1 MSVTASAPAQTLY
14 GLTVESQID
23 LHQRRPASPGVPP
36 DVVIRRGAALTS
48 NHEPPPGRVLVHHVL
63 SDDMYYTFA
72 EQDDGGCV
80 LRFAGACD
88 FEVAPGLRE
97 VTVRVVDGSDPEL
110 AGVLASGALL
120 SFLLMM
126 RGEPVLH
133 ASAVDVGGRA
143 IAFVGYSGM
152 GKSTMAALVAAHGG
166 RLVTDDVLRLDLS
179 DRVVRCY
186 LGATELR
193 LRKAAGELA
202 QRFRHDVE
210 RRVTSDRR
218 DALRLVAATDTALPL
233 GALVVPRPRRDV
245 ERLEVVRQAA
255 VDAML
260 ALVRYPRILGW
271 QDPRVQAQQFEH
283 LATLAERVPVY
294 LADVPWGPPFAGDL
308 APRLLDAVGL
318 AAAAS
323 RSAG

>member
-1 MSVTASAPAQTLY
+1 MTASSSAQTLY
-14 GLTVESQID
+14 GLTVVSEID
-23 LHQRRPASPGVPP
+23 LHQRRPAEPGAAP
-36 DVVIRRGAALTS
+36 DVVIRRGEGLAA

-72 EQDDGGCV
+72 EQPDGGCV

-88 FEVAPGLRE
+88 FEVAPGLRD
-97 VTVRVVDGSDPEL
+97 VTVRVVDGADPEL

-120 SFLLMM
+120 SFLLLM

-133 ASAVDVGGRA
+133 ASAVDVGQRA

-152 GKSTMAALVAAHGG
+152 GKSTMAALVAAHRGS
-166 RLVTDDVLRLDLS
+166 LVTDDVLRLDLS
-179 DRVVRCY
+179 EGAARCY

-202 QRFRHDVE
+202 ERFDHDVE
-210 RRVTSDRR
+210 RRVTSDQR
-218 DALRLVAATDTALPL
+218 DALRLTAATDTALPL
-233 GALVVPRPRRDV
+233 GAVVVPRPRRDV
-245 ERLEVVRQAA
+245 ARLEVVRQPAKDA
-255 VDAML
+255 VL

-294 LADVPWGPPFAGDL
+294 LADVPWGPPFADDL

-318 AAAAS
+318 APAGS